1 MQKRYKI
8 RWSSDDRKKLTTA
21 VRKFNAKRARLIKKD
36 ATYAEYLPEKAS
48 TVAIRKGIATRRDL
62 INELNALNRFLRAGA
77 EEKIVTSKGVKTT
90 KYEKKEVG
98 IRVRRVNRFRK
109 KELESITPS
118 TERGTMGTIRENNL
132 RPKKYDIEKI
142 RDKSNWKNYIEMVER
157 QSRESYYI
165 ERDELYK
172 ENLLKAM
179 RSEYGAKGR
188 KLINLIKKIPAN
200 VLVDMYYYD
209 SDLHIDF
216 VYGLEEVDRRVKRME
231 EKIEEYFNKTNNNEG
246 D

>member
-62 INELNALNRFLRAGA
+62 INELNALNRFLRKGA
-77 EEKIVTSKGVKTT
+77 EEKITTEKGVKTT

-98 IRVRRVNRFRK
+98 IRVRRINRFRK
-109 KELESITPS
+109 KELESIEPS
-118 TERGTMGTIRENNL
+118 TSKGTMGTVRENNL
-132 RPKKYDIEKI
+132 RPKTYNIEKI
-142 RDKSNWKNYIEMVER
+142 RDNSTWENYIKMVER
-157 QSRESYYI
+157 QSRESYYF

-172 ENLLKAM
+172 KNLLKAM
-179 RSEYGAKGR
+179 RSEYGAMGR
-188 KLINLIKKIPAN
+188 KLIDLVKQIPAS
-200 VLVDMYYYD
+200 VLMEMYYSD
-209 SDLHIDF
+209 SDLQIDF
-216 VYGLEEVDRRVKRME
+216 VYGQEEVELRIKRQYELM
-231 EKIEEYFNKTNNNEG
+231 KKYLQNNRS
-246 D
+246 